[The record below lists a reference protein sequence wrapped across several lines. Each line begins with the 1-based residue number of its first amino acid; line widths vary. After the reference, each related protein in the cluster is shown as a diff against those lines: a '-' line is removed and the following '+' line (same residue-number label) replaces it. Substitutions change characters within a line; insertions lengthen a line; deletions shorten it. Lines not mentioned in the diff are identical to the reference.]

1 MRLPPLSPFVPPV
14 TGTGGLAASVTANLF
29 DFSGQFRNRLDSGTK
44 RRRPDNWGS
53 REEEDLHARF
63 DLTRNFPP
71 LVVPP
76 PPKIDLPAVKAL
88 MVEAAKSAAET
99 KNLLAG
105 KNTSAPNKLL
115 AGSVMALYGV
125 VEALLEQALFP
136 LVEHYRT
143 RPAANQVATPP
154 LLNPPKPASSG
165 RRWRGP
171 TKRRSSS
178 APTWARPQLP
188 TGALWP
194 TT

>member
-1 MRLPPLSPFVPPV
+1 MLS
-14 TGTGGLAASVTANLF
+14 L
-29 DFSGQFRNRLDSGTK
+29 
-44 RRRPDNWGS
+44 
-53 REEEDLHARF
+53 
-63 DLTRNFPP
+63 
-71 LVVPP
+71 P
-76 PPKIDLPAVKAL
+76 PPKIDLPAIKSL

-143 RPAANQVATPP
+143 PPPAATQVATPP
-154 LLNPPKPASSG
+154 PLNPPKPASSG

-178 APTWARPQLP
+178 VPTWARPQLP

>member
-63 DLTRNFPP
+63 DLTRSYPP

-76 PPKIDLPAVKAL
+76 PPKIDLPAIKSL

-143 RPAANQVATPP
+143 PPAANQVATPP
-154 LLNPPKPASSG
+154 PLNPPKPASSG

-178 APTWARPQLP
+178 APTWARPQSP
-188 TGALWP
+188 TGAL
-194 TT
+194 